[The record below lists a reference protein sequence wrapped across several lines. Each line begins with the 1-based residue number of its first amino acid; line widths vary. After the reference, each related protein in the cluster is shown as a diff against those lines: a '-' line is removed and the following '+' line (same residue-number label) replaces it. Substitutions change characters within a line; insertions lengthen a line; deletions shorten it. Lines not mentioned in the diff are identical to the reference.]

1 MRLVPD
7 PAAAAAL
14 LRAGELV
21 ALPTETVYG
30 LAAHARDPVAVRRVF
45 ARKGRPADHPL
56 IVHLAASA
64 QVGDWAVVPAGHT
77 ALVQALAARFWP
89 GPLTLVLPRQD
100 GVPDEVTGGLPTVG
114 LRVPAHPLALATIRA
129 LGAGVAAPSANRF
142 GRISPTRAAH
152 VHAEF
157 GDEVAILDGGPCPVG
172 VESTI
177 LDLSGEVPALLRQGG
192 VPEEELLPLTGPLGT
207 SSTPAPGTLAAHYA
221 PRTGLLLTRTPAA
234 EAQRLR
240 DHGRTV
246 AVLPAAEAPAHAR
259 ELYARLRE
267 LDTLGV
273 DVLIAE
279 LADESGLGRAV
290 NDRLRRAAVGAA
302 AEADGPTG

>member
-1 MRLVPD
+1 
-7 PAAAAAL
+7 
-14 LRAGELV
+14 V

-56 IVHLAASA
+56 IVHLAAAS
-64 QVGDWAVVPAGHT
+64 QVGDWAVVPARHA
-77 ALVQALAARFWP
+77 ALVQALTARFWP
-89 GPLTLVLPRQD
+89 GPLTLVLPRQA

-114 LRVPAHPLALATIRA
+114 LRVPAHPLAQATIRA

-142 GRISPTRAAH
+142 GRISPTCAAH

-221 PRTGLLLTRTPAA
+221 PRTGLLLTRAPAA

-246 AVLPAAEAPAHAR
+246 AVLTAAEAPAHAR
-259 ELYARLRE
+259 ELYARLRD
-267 LDTLGV
+267 LDALGV
-273 DVLIAE
+273 DVLVAE
-279 LADESGLGRAV
+279 LAEERGLGRAV

-302 AEADGPTG
+302 AGGDGPTG